1 MRPLVWPFIAL
12 VGAGALAPA
21 RAAELSALEGE
32 LRAQRGRIVVLN
44 FWAAWCGPCKKELP
58 LLAGLGSDYGD
69 RGVRFIGASTDAPE
83 ERAAAEALVTKT
95 GVSYPV
101 VFGLSDT
108 DMQGLGLGSLLPV
121 TAVFDRDGTRVF
133 RLVGEVTKKRLVER
147 LEWLLG
153 ERACPAPRELLL
165 PPGIDGAEYSGR

>member
-1 MRPLVWPFIAL
+1 MRPLAWPLIAL
-12 VGAGALAPA
+12 VGAGALTPA

-32 LRAQRGRIVVLN
+32 LSAQRGRIVVLN

-58 LLAGLGSDYGD
+58 LLARLGSDYGD

-83 ERAAAEALVTKT
+83 ERAAAEALVAKT

-121 TAVFDRDGTRVF
+121 TVVFDRDGTRVF
-133 RLVGEVTKKRLVER
+133 RLVGEVKKKRLVER

-153 ERACPAPRELLL
+153 ERASPAPRELVL
-165 PPGIDGAEYSGR
+165 PPGVDAAEYSGR